1 MFSDVF
7 HQQYCFALECLPHPV
22 NLHKTEIGFVG
33 EIYEVS
39 YSTLLQLTY
48 AKGATKWIVLKFKM
62 DYINHTSKH
71 DFPIRNEAGE
81 KQ

>member
-39 YSTLLQLTY
+39 YSTLQLTY
-48 AKGATKWIVLKFKM
+48 AKGATK
-62 DYINHTSKH
+62 
-71 DFPIRNEAGE
+71 
-81 KQ
+81 